1 MNLTKILVTQF
12 VNHGASLMILI
23 SFVKHFGLVQYG
35 ILNQF

>member
-12 VNHGASLMILI
+12 VNHGASLL

-35 ILNQF
+35 IFNQF